1 MVYPIFCLLKGQQ
14 NGLWLWWMMNEVKG
28 GKGEPVRVV
37 AVPMPMT
44 RYDMLHA
51 QRALAALAA
60 VTLWPGLFHHIPSH
74 CFLVSLDIS
83 TRGPLTHAVI
93 LSLSKV

>member
-51 QRALAALAA
+51 QRAACSSGSSDPMAWALPSYPQP
-60 VTLWPGLFHHIPSH
+60 LLFGVIRY
-74 CFLVSLDIS
+74 IYQGS
-83 TRGPLTHAVI
+83 TYPRCNPF
-93 LSLSKV
+93 SE